1 MIIKIRPAKP
11 QDWKVIQ
18 KLNHVVMR
26 INKKFD
32 PHFNLNWEFTEFGI
46 KYFKARTADKN
57 GCCFIAELNH
67 QPVGYLN
74 GFIKSQG
81 YRLPA
86 IKAAELEN
94 IAVLP
99 EFQSQGIG
107 SELIK
112 AFKAWAQKQK
122 ATHLN
127 INVFYQNQSAIKLYK
142 KLGLKP
148 IDITFEGK
156 I

>member
-1 MIIKIRPAKP
+1 MKLIICPSKF
-11 QDWKVIQ
+11 QDWKTIQ
-18 KLNHVVMR
+18 KLNHQIMS
-26 INKKFD
+26 INQQFD
-32 PHFNLNWEFTEFGI
+32 PYFNPDWEFTDFGI

-81 YRLPA
+81 YRLTT
-86 IKAAELEN
+86 IKVAELEN

-107 SELIK
+107 SQLITE
-112 AFKAWAQKQK
+112 FKKWAKKQNV
-122 ATHLN
+122 THIN
-127 INVFYQNQSAIKLYK
+127 INVFYQNKQAIKLYK